1 MHLNILPYRYDCMLV
16 CVLVA
21 WYCIQYKLAHSWLR
35 ERKRKKIWAKTNELK
50 VSSYSDYNM
59 LTSRF
64 LKTNKCFVL
73 DMFPQNCIIPLN
85 YINLFSFHNQI
96 QSLSMCIHDVQVCFS
111 GSSPT
116 QISNWFTTAVM
127 RFRIPPINT
136 SKTPFAFSHAYPLL
150 TFLSYT
156 DSLTHSFPFIMLLF
170 PCWQR
175 WQLKPPPNWLAVM
188 HHFAPV
194 IQMSSPDSVSVNPC
208 EIITWRSQLFHFNRG
223 CFIF

>member
-1 MHLNILPYRYDCMLV
+1 MTACL
-16 CVLVA
+16 CV
-21 WYCIQYKLAHSWLR
+21 SWLLDTVYSTSWHTHDLGR
-35 ERKRKKIWAKTNELK
+35 GNELK

-85 YINLFSFHNQI
+85 YINFFSFHNQI

-111 GSSPT
+111 GSSLT

-127 RFRIPPINT
+127 CFRIPPINT
-136 SKTPFAFSHAYPLL
+136 SKSPFAFCHAYPLL

-156 DSLTHSFPFIMLLF
+156 DSLTQFSVYPALVPMLTEMT
-170 PCWQR
+170 
-175 WQLKPPPNWLAVM
+175 VETT
-188 HHFAPV
+188 
-194 IQMSSPDSVSVNPC
+194 S
-208 EIITWRSQLFHFNRG
+208 
-223 CFIF
+223 

>member
-1 MHLNILPYRYDCMLV
+1 MSTCFGMHLNILPYRYDCILV

-21 WYCIQYKLAHSWLR
+21 WYCIQYKLAGR
-35 ERKRKKIWAKTNELK
+35 RKRKNIWAKTNELK

-85 YINLFSFHNQI
+85 YINFFSFHNQI

-111 GSSPT
+111 GSSLT

-127 RFRIPPINT
+127 CFRIPPLT
-136 SKTPFAFSHAYPLL
+136 HQKPLL
-150 TFLSYT
+150 H
-156 DSLTHSFPFIMLLF
+156 SLTL
-170 PCWQR
+170 
-175 WQLKPPPNWLAVM
+175 
-188 HHFAPV
+188 
-194 IQMSSPDSVSVNPC
+194 
-208 EIITWRSQLFHFNRG
+208 TRS
-223 CFIF
+223 

>member
-1 MHLNILPYRYDCMLV
+1 MSTCLVMHLNILAYRYDCMLV

-21 WYCIQYKLAHSWLR
+21 WYCIQYKLANSWLK
-35 ERKRKKIWAKTNELK
+35 ERRRKKIWAKTNEAK

-96 QSLSMCIHDVQVCFS
+96 QSLAMCIHDVQVCFS
-111 GSSPT
+111 GSSLT

-136 SKTPFAFSHAYPLL
+136 SKTPFAFSHAYLL
-150 TFLSYT
+150 YNL
-156 DSLTHSFPFIMLLF
+156 PFIHRLSHTQFSVYPALVPMLTEMT
-170 PCWQR
+170 
-175 WQLKPPPNWLAVM
+175 VETT
-188 HHFAPV
+188 
-194 IQMSSPDSVSVNPC
+194 S
-208 EIITWRSQLFHFNRG
+208 
-223 CFIF
+223 